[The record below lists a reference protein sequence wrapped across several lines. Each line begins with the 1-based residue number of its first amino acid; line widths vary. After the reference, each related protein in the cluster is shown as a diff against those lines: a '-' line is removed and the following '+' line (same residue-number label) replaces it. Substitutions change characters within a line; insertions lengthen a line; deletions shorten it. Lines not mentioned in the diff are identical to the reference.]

1 MRACLL
7 GPKALKIYPRKK
19 WCAHPWSMFV
29 ARKNSP
35 VNLLRRK
42 LNVFPSAGGG
52 AFPASTQ
59 ARRRSGGLGSQGC
72 GGDLLR
78 AEEAR
83 RRGSGEEE
91 GASPAPLFIGGRGN
105 CARYHAARIACSART
120 LWPSCGRAGARVGKP
135 QKGHRIFCACAC
147 AGFEEATRIRLGAV
161 CPRWIRARRIKVM

>member
-1 MRACLL
+1 MR
-7 GPKALKIYPRKK
+7 GPRALKIYPRRKL
-19 WCAHPWSMFV
+19 CAHPWSMFM

-35 VNLLRRK
+35 VNLLRRR
-42 LNVFPSAGGG
+42 LNVLPSAGSG

-105 CARYHAARIACSART
+105 CAGYHAARIACSART
-120 LWPSCGRAGARVGKP
+120 LWPSCGQDSVRICREHG
-135 QKGHRIFCACAC
+135 GHRIFCACAC
-147 AGFEEATRIRLGAV
+147 AGFEEVARIRLGAV
-161 CPRWIRARRIKVM
+161 FTQRIRAGRRIMM